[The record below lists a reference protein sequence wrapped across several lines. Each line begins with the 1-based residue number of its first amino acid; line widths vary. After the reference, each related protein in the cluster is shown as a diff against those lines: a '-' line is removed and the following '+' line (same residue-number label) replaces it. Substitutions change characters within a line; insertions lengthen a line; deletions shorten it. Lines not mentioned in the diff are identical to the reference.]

1 MARASS
7 PRVSTH
13 YRGAQGA
20 TYHRHYQPLA
30 AAFGEVN
37 ARKFQRFVGPGD
49 TVVDFGCGPG
59 FTLARLQSG
68 RAIGVEVNDESRRFA
83 ESLGIETATSAD
95 LLAEESADVVISN
108 HCLEHTLNPLEELR
122 QLHRVLRPGGMI
134 VLYVPVDDWRSRH
147 QRRVDPDINHHL
159 YAWTP
164 LLLAN
169 LLREAGFA
177 DPDCRIEN
185 RGLPGRATAL
195 LLRALPPWLF
205 EQMTVLV
212 ALLLKRREIRATARR
227 SDKR

>member
-1 MARASS
+1 MARAPS
-7 PRVSTH
+7 PRVSAH
-13 YRGAQGA
+13 YRGAQGSA
-20 TYHRHYQPLA
+20 YHRHYQPLA

-37 ARKFQRFVGPGD
+37 ARKFQRFVGPSD

-59 FTLARLQSG
+59 FTLARLQAGS
-68 RAIGVEVNDESRRFA
+68 AIGVEVNDESRRFA

-95 LLAEESADVVISN
+95 LLPEKSADVVVSN
-108 HCLEHTLNPLEELR
+108 HCLEHTLNPLEELQ
-122 QLHRVLRPGGMI
+122 QLHRVLRPGGTI
-134 VLYVPVDDWRSRH
+134 VLYVPVDDWRSRR
-147 QRRVDPDINHHL
+147 QRRVDPDVNHHL
-159 YAWTP
+159 YTWTP

-169 LLREAGFA
+169 LLREAGFT

-212 ALLLKRREIRATARR
+212 ALLLRRREIRATARR
-227 SDKR
+227 SN

>member
-1 MARASS
+1 MAHASG

-20 TYHRHYQPLA
+20 AYHRHYQPLA
-30 AAFGEVN
+30 AVFGEVN
-37 ARKFQRFVGPGD
+37 ARKFQPFVRPSD

-68 RAIGVEVNDESRRFA
+68 MAIGVEVNDESRRFA
-83 ESLGIETATSAD
+83 ESLGIQTVTSAD

-108 HCLEHTLNPLEELR
+108 HCLEHTLNPLEELQ
-122 QLHRVLRPGGMI
+122 QLHRVLRPGGTI
-134 VLYVPVDDWRSRH
+134 VLYVPIDDWRSRH

-159 YAWTP
+159 YTWTP

-177 DPDCRIEN
+177 DPDCRVEN
-185 RGLPGRATAL
+185 RGLPGRATGL

-205 EQMTVLV
+205 EQMTLLV
-212 ALLLKRREIRATARR
+212 AHLLRRREMRATARR
-227 SDKR
+227 SD